1 MTHPLDPVVK
11 RIKQLNE
18 YDSAG
23 SPTSQSQP
31 DLDTLLTEKFGKPV
45 AEKLGREV
53 NTLMNSINKA
63 KKQSS
68 FVAVLCDLDVGGSAV
83 RNHSPNTDITLTQ
96 LAEELSEMKAMISNN
111 VRPSVRIAT
120 EKTGFTY
127 SVETSQTITSAG
139 RVYVQVIVTRTA

>member
-1 MTHPLDPVVK
+1 MSNPMNPLVK
-11 RIKQLNE
+11 RLKDLGD
-18 YDSAG
+18 YKPGAST
-23 SPTSQSQP
+23 TSQSQP

-53 NTLMNSINKA
+53 NTLMNSINKP

-83 RNHSPNTDITLTQ
+83 RNHSPNADITLAQ

>member
-1 MTHPLDPVVK
+1 MSTVENQVNKAMRNYVRLFGKPMT
-11 RIKQLNE
+11 
-18 YDSAG
+18 
-23 SPTSQSQP
+23 TSQSQS
-31 DLDTLLTEKFGKPV
+31 DLIDPAKDQIATNI
-45 AEKLGREV
+45 AEKLGVTTMPETV
-53 NTLMNSINKA
+53 TPKP

-83 RNHSPNTDITLTQ
+83 RNQSPNADITLTQ

-139 RVYVQVIVTRTA
+139 RVYVQVVVTRTA